1 MQLLF
6 KRLTAM
12 ATHFQIIEKM
22 EDFDG
27 NNVDN
32 IIWST
37 VVKGDKL
44 SFTDSL
50 MFDIFKNKGKVV
62 MLTKWTQGESDIT
75 ILKRSWVN

>member
-1 MQLLF
+1 
-6 KRLTAM
+6 M
-12 ATHFQIIEKM
+12 ATHFQIIEKT
-22 EDFDG
+22 EDFNG
-27 NNVDN
+27 SNVET

-50 MFDIFKNKGKVV
+50 MFDIFKRKGRVV
-62 MLTKWTQGESDIT
+62 MLTKWTQGEADVT